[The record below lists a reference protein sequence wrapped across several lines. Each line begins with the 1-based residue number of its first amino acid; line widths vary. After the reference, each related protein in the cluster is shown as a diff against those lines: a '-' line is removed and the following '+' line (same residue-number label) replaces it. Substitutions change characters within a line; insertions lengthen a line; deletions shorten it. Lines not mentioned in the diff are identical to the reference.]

1 MSTFER
7 PLFLDSETRSKAKLD
22 DLGGREYARH
32 PSTEVVC
39 VCFETPDG
47 EEVDWSP
54 MRPREVS
61 ADVMGREL
69 RGYRL
74 VCAHN
79 SIGFDRHVWKRL
91 GWPEPDEWVD
101 TSELARVGGYAEAS
115 LDYLATL
122 LLGRRKDLEGNKLTK
137 SLSTLSNAKA
147 TKGEYKVELTLDV
160 LERVIRYCRSDV
172 RDLVGIYDEDLRDWQ
187 GLDLDGYEEVQ
198 RRMNDRG
205 ILLDVDLMR
214 RLLVLDDVLCERALR
229 AVRLDRIEVS
239 APQRFRRHL
248 TAALG
253 YDPGGADKDV
263 LAGIMA
269 DSPTAE
275 VKLLVE
281 ARQAV
286 ASIARGKLRA
296 GLDMRSDD
304 DRLRDNL
311 RYYGAH
317 TGRDSGQG
325 MQLHN
330 LTKGPPLE
338 LAESIE
344 AAFNDEPHRCEVLH
358 AANKKKGKAAEWH
371 KLNAASLNTLV
382 RACLKADEGYI
393 LLICDWAQIEGRKL
407 SWAAN
412 EKEALKLYRRL
423 DAGDKSADPYKVMAG
438 TLWGIDPSEVDDK
451 QRQLGKVAILGCGY
465 QMGDVRFHAQAQL
478 SPHNIDWSQ
487 YEITA
492 KDVVKAWRKKHENT
506 VAFWYEFQDAAV
518 TVTEA
523 RGDREVRVGPF
534 TWVKHDG
541 LVFNLLPSG
550 RVIVYRGMRTHV
562 ERGKWGKD
570 RVSLSYEGRKGREYT
585 YGGKLVENGVQAS
598 CGDLMREGVVEADR
612 AGLQPM
618 LTVHDELIGQA
629 LKARAKEAFEELRR
643 IMCKVPEWCHGMP
656 IAAEGFTSDRYK
668 KG

>member
-1 MSTFER
+1 MTER
-7 PLFLDSETRSKAKLD
+7 PLFLDSETRSKVSLD
-22 DLGGREYARH
+22 DLGGRTYAAH
-32 PSTEVVC
+32 PSTEVIC
-39 VCFETPDG
+39 VCLETPDG
-47 EEVDWSP
+47 EEIDWSP

-61 ADVMGREL
+61 AAVMAREL
-69 RGYRL
+69 RGYPVL
-74 VCAHN
+74 CAHN
-79 SIGFDRHVWKRL
+79 GIGFDRHIWRRL
-91 GWPEPDEWVD
+91 GWPEPKLWVD
-101 TSELARVGGYAEAS
+101 TSELARVGGFAEAS
-115 LDYLATL
+115 LDYLASL
-122 LLGRRKDLEGNKLTK
+122 LLGRRKDLEGSKLTK
-137 SLSTLSNAKA
+137 SLSAISTAKRN
-147 TKGEYKVELTLDV
+147 KGQFRNEITPEV

-172 RDLVGIYDEDLRDWQ
+172 RDLVGIYDEELRDWQ

-214 RLLVLDDVLCERALR
+214 RLLVLDDVLCERALK

-239 APQRFRRHL
+239 APLRFRKHL

-253 YDPGGADKDV
+253 YDPGGADKNV
-263 LAGIMA
+263 LAEVLA
-269 DSPTAE
+269 DNPSDEAR
-275 VKLLVE
+275 LLIE

-296 GLDMRSDD
+296 GLAMRSVAD

-317 TGRDSGQG
+317 TGRDSSEG

-344 AAFNDEPHRCEVLH
+344 AAFNDEPHLCEVLH
-358 AANKKKGKAAEWH
+358 SANKKKGAVAEWR

-382 RACLKADEGYI
+382 RSCLLADDDHT
-393 LLICDWAQIEGRKL
+393 LLICDWSQIEGRKL
-407 SWAAN
+407 AWAAN

-423 DAGDKSADPYKVMAG
+423 DAGDKDADPYKVMAG
-438 TLWGIDPSEVDDK
+438 DLWGIQPSDVDDK
-451 QRQLGKVAILGCGY
+451 QRQLGKVAVLGCGY
-465 QMGDVRFHAQAQL
+465 QMGPDKFHVTAAGPQG
-478 SPHNIDWSQ
+478 NIDWSQ
-487 YEITA
+487 YDLTA
-492 KDVVKAWRKKHENT
+492 KDVVKAWRRKHENI
-506 VAFWYEFQDAAV
+506 VAFWYEMQDAAAE
-518 TVTEA
+518 VTEA

-541 LVFNLLPSG
+541 LVFNMLPSG
-550 RVIVYRGMRTHV
+550 RLIVYRGMRTHL
-562 ERGKWGKD
+562 EKGKWGKD
-570 RVSLSYEGRKGREYT
+570 RVSLSYAGRQGREYT
-585 YGGKLVENGVQAS
+585 YGGKLVENGVQGS
-598 CGDLMREGVVEADR
+598 CGCIMREAVVEADR

-629 LKARAKEAFEELRR
+629 LKKVAREAFDQLRR
-643 IMCKVPEWCHGMP
+643 IMCKVPRWCPGMP